1 MRVLFCATPLLG
13 HINPMLPL
21 AWALRAEGHDVLVA
35 TAEGFAPRVLERG
48 LAVAPLAPVELAEV
62 MGRDRYGS
70 FVPHTP
76 EADRVWRSGHGWGR
90 LGARHMEET
99 TELVRR
105 WRPGLVVT
113 DPVEFAGR
121 LAAARLDVPWVE
133 HGWGIR
139 PSPDFARAAED
150 ELAPELDRF
159 GLTGLPRPAR
169 SLDTCSPSL
178 QRPGP
183 AGDPMRYV
191 PVTGPAELPGWLDE
205 PERRPLVCVTFGSV
219 LPALAPDGLRALTTR
234 LMRALPE
241 LDVEVIVGLDP
252 ARADGL
258 RPVPPGVLSV
268 GWQPLDHVVPRCA
281 VLVHYGASGTTMTA
295 AVAGV
300 PQVVLAIPIADAPDN
315 ARQIEE
321 AGLGTVHS
329 ALDVDAE
336 DVVTACRDLLT
347 DTAWKARATE
357 IAAEQAGRPT
367 PRDVAAAFSASFG

>member
-48 LAVAPLAPVELAEV
+48 LPVAPLPPVELAEV
-62 MGRDRYGS
+62 MGRDRSGS
-70 FVPHTP
+70 PVPHTP
-76 EADRVWRSGHGWGR
+76 EVDRVWRSGRGWGR
-90 LGARHMEET
+90 LGARHVQET
-99 TELVRR
+99 SAVVRR
-105 WRPGLVVT
+105 WRPDLVVT
-113 DPVEFAGR
+113 DPVEYAGR
-121 LAAARLDVPWVE
+121 LAASRMGVPWVE
-133 HGWGIR
+133 HGWGVR
-139 PSPDFARAAED
+139 PNPDFARAAED
-150 ELAPELDRF
+150 ELAPELDEF
-159 GLTGLPRPAR
+159 GLPGLPSPVRD
-169 SLDTCSPSL
+169 LDTCSPSL

-191 PVTGPAELPGWLDE
+191 PVTGPAELPRWLDE

-241 LDVEVIVGLDP
+241 LDVEVVVGLDP
-252 ARADGL
+252 ARAKEL
-258 RPVPPGVLSV
+258 RPVPAGVLSV

-295 AVAGV
+295 VVAGV
-300 PQVVLAIPIADAPDN
+300 PQVVLTVPIADAPDN
-315 ARQIEE
+315 ARQIEA
-321 AGLGTVHS
+321 AGLGIVRP

-336 DVVTACRDLLT
+336 EVVAACRRLLT
-347 DTAWKARATE
+347 EPGWRARAVE
-357 IAAEQAGRPT
+357 VAAEQEDRPT
-367 PRDVAAAFSASFG
+367 PRDVAVGFSASFG